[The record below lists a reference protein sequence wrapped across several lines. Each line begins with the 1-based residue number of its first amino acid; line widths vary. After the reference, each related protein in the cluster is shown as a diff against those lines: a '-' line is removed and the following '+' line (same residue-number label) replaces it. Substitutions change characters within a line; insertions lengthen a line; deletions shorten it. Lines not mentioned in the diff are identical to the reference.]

1 MATVSLSDLMYG
13 IEALDDARPDYRE
26 AQSYYDGDVPEIF
39 ASARLR
45 RALEDTGVD
54 FRLNFAK
61 TPVDAVVDRLE
72 IAAIT
77 GAEDAHTEAIAKIWA
92 DNGLDLEAPDIHRNT
107 CTLGD
112 GYLFVLP
119 IEDDQGQVIGVEMH
133 YNSPQTVRAIYSE
146 ENPREIDYVV
156 KQWCETRTLGKVQR
170 AELLYGDRVERWTT
184 KPGADGKQSGDWV
197 HWLATTDEGEAEDP
211 DSWTLEHDY
220 GRPPVFHFRTTRPYG
235 KPEHIGA
242 YGPQNA
248 INKLSITHMGTV
260 DYQGFPQRFALTDAA
275 TTDTSDLEPGD
286 FDDFPEH
293 DADTG
298 PTDTGDDSS
307 LKAGPGEV
315 WLLRGYKAVG
325 QLEAA
330 KPDVFLD
337 PIMFE
342 IRAMAQI
349 STTPLSL
356 FDPSGDVPSGESLR
370 VKEAPFVR
378 KVRNRQLAF
387 GATWREAFEFALD
400 LLDMPDAVVDVRWAP
415 AATVD
420 DQTGWQ
426 TVGEKIKNGVPRRQA
441 LMEAGYR
448 QEQVDEWLSGV
459 DDAELQRR
467 VDILATVADSA
478 QKLGAAATLDV
489 VSNEQAQALLNGALS
504 DIELLADVQART

>member
-1 MATVSLSDLMYG
+1 MYG
-13 IEALDDARPDYRE
+13 IEALDDARPDYRK
-26 AQSYYDGDVPEIF
+26 AQKYYDGDVPEIF

-77 GAEDAHTEAIAKIWA
+77 AADKAHTETIAKVWA
-92 DNGLDLEAPDIHRNT
+92 DNGMDLEAPDLHRHA

-112 GYLFVLP
+112 AYLIVLP
-119 IEDDQGQVIGVEMH
+119 VEDDNDQVIGVEMH
-133 YNSPQTVRAIYSE
+133 YNSPQTVRAIYSS
-146 ENPREIDYVV
+146 ENPREIDYVI
-156 KQWCETRTLGKVQR
+156 KQWCEERTLGKVQR
-170 AELLYGDRVERWTT
+170 AELLYSDRVERWTT
-184 KPGADGKQSGDWV
+184 KPGADGKQQGDWV
-197 HWLATTDEGEAEDP
+197 HWLADPDDGEAEDP
-211 DSWTLEHDY
+211 DSWIMPHDW
-220 GRPPVFHFRTTRPYG
+220 GRPPVFHFRTARPYG
-235 KPEHIGA
+235 RPEHIGA

-260 DYQGFPQRFALTDAA
+260 DYQGFPQRYALTDAA

-286 FDDFPEH
+286 FDDFPPD
-293 DADTG
+293 DASAG

-315 WLLRGYKAVG
+315 WLLRGFKAVG

-330 KPDVFLD
+330 QPKVFLD

-342 IRAMAQI
+342 VRAMAQI
-349 STTPLSL
+349 TTTPLHL
-356 FDPSGDVPSGESLR
+356 FDPQGDVPSGESIR
-370 VKEAPFVR
+370 AKEAPFV
-378 KVRNRQLAF
+378 KKIRNRQMAF
-387 GATWREAFEFALD
+387 GATWREAFEFALN
-400 LLDMPDAVVDVRWAP
+400 LLDIPDAVVDVRWVP

-467 VDILATVADSA
+467 VDILASLADSA
-478 QKLGAAATLDV
+478 QKLGSAVALGV
-489 VSNEQAQALLNGALS
+489 VTSDQVQGLLNGALS